1 MARSTKKDLI
11 FVGDF
16 VTLKIRVKESPMNY
30 GVLTSILGFVA
41 SVATAWG
48 MLQQKIKQ
56 LETRMEPLEKDRELL
71 IRIDEKVSTLI
82 ANQQKLEE
90 RLEGRKSTKK

>member
-1 MARSTKKDLI
+1 MD
-11 FVGDF
+11 
-16 VTLKIRVKESPMNY
+16 Y
-30 GVLTSILGFVA
+30 GILTSIIGFVA

-56 LETRMEPLEKDRELL
+56 LEERMEPLEKDRELL

-90 RLEGRKSTKK
+90 KLESRKNTKK

>member
-16 VTLKIRVKESPMNY
+16 VTLKVRVKESPMDY
-30 GVLTSILGFVA
+30 GVLTSIIGFVA

-56 LETRMEPLEKDRELL
+56 LEDRMEPLEKDRELL

-90 RLEGRKSTKK
+90 KLESRKTTKK

>member
-1 MARSTKKDLI
+1 
-11 FVGDF
+11 
-16 VTLKIRVKESPMNY
+16 MNY

>member
-1 MARSTKKDLI
+1 MVRSTKKDLI

-16 VTLKIRVKESPMNY
+16 VTLKVRVKESPMDY
-30 GVLTSILGFVA
+30 GILTSIIGFVA

-56 LETRMEPLEKDRELL
+56 LEERMEPLEKDRELL

>member
-1 MARSTKKDLI
+1 MTRRIKKDLI

-16 VTLKIRVKESPMNY
+16 VTLKIRVKESPMDY
-30 GVLTSILGFVA
+30 GIITSIVGFVA

-56 LETRMEPLEKDRELL
+56 LEDRMEPLEKDRELL

-90 RLEGRKSTKK
+90 KLESRKTTKK

>member
-1 MARSTKKDLI
+1 MARSIKKDLI

-16 VTLKIRVKESPMNY
+16 VTLKVRVKESPMNY
-30 GVLTSILGFVA
+30 GIITSIVGFVA

-56 LETRMEPLEKDRELL
+56 LESRMEPLEKDRELL

>member
-1 MARSTKKDLI
+1 
-11 FVGDF
+11 
-16 VTLKIRVKESPMNY
+16 MNY
-30 GVLTSILGFVA
+30 GVITSIIGFVA

-56 LETRMEPLEKDRELL
+56 LESRMEPLEKDRELL

>member
-30 GVLTSILGFVA
+30 GVITSIIGFVA

-56 LETRMEPLEKDRELL
+56 LESRMEPLEKDRELL

>member
-1 MARSTKKDLI
+1 MTKHTKKHLK
-11 FVGDF
+11 FVGDS
-16 VTLKIRVKESPMNY
+16 VIIELKVKESPMDY
-30 GVLTSILGFVA
+30 GIITSIIGFVA

-56 LETRMEPLEKDRELL
+56 LEERMEPLEKDRELL

-90 RLEGRKSTKK
+90 RLESRKNTKK